1 MEVWLRIGGE
11 TEVWVIEI
19 RTTQNL
25 WFWNGTASIFRYN
38 VDFRIS
44 IPQTSWLPS
53 IIPDGT
59 ECGGK
64 WVVTIVENVESRFAE
79 SMRTLNW
86 S

>member
-1 MEVWLRIGGE
+1 MGLRE

-19 RTTQNL
+19 WTTQNL
-25 WFWNGTASIFRYN
+25 WLWNGTASIFRYN
-38 VDFRIS
+38 VDIRK
-44 IPQTSWLPS
+44 S

-64 WVVTIVENVESRFAE
+64 WVVTIVENHESRFAE